1 MVKSEKAK
9 ANDATYH
16 RNTYKNLDEAGKNVL
31 RERRRNNKRQQRAIE
46 ALGKAA
52 AKESVKATKD
62 SLKVAM
68 ILAKFS
74 VKATRNRNKCRSWR
88 LNKKA
93 SKAAIALAAL
103 ANVRVLRN
111 RKIKNYSELVQVS
124 EVIVPGQGKG
134 VQADKEIPPATF
146 ICEYGGELISD
157 YQVMEQKLASGNDK
171 ILQVRRKQIWWDG
184 SSSQTLG
191 PKLNHACNCVSNCEI
206 TWHRDVPYI
215 CSKASKQG
223 HIKNGDHLTIDYG
236 YGKEGH
242 FDNDIDLKWYVEYLR
257 AHKCK
262 KD

>member
-16 RNTYKNLDEAGKNVL
+16 RNKYKNLDEAGKNVL

-171 ILQVRRKQIWWDG
+171 ILQVR
-184 SSSQTLG
+184 
-191 PKLNHACNCVSNCEI
+191 
-206 TWHRDVPYI
+206 
-215 CSKASKQG
+215 
-223 HIKNGDHLTIDYG
+223 
-236 YGKEGH
+236 
-242 FDNDIDLKWYVEYLR
+242 
-257 AHKCK
+257 
-262 KD
+262 